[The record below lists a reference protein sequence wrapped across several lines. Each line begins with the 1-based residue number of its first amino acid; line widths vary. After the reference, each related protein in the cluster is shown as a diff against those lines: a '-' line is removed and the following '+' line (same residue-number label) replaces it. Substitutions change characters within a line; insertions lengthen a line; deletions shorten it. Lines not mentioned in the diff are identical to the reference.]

1 MKLLIIDDNPRM
13 RRLIR
18 SVVAGVAAQVFECG
32 DGDEAPAAYARHRPD
47 WVLMDIR
54 MGSTDG
60 ITATRK
66 ILTDD
71 PQARIVIVTDYDDAA
86 LREAAR
92 EAGACEYVVKENLLD
107 LRRLFIDDRGS
118 KQH

>member
-18 SVVAGVAAQVFECG
+18 SVVAGVAEQVFECG
-32 DGDEAPAAYARHRPD
+32 DGGEALAAYARHRPD
-47 WVLMDIR
+47 WVSMDIR
-54 MGSTDG
+54 MAEMDG

-66 ILTDD
+66 ILADD
-71 PQARIVIVTDYDDAA
+71 PEARIAIVTDYDDAA

-107 LRRLFIDDRGS
+107 LRRLLVDDRSS
-118 KQH
+118 KRH